1 LRVMGSKTGVSEYSK
16 FTENLEFVLSELSEN
31 YKKMMLKS
39 NFRNHEKLV
48 PTRKPTRKPTQ
59 MFGMQGP

>member
-1 LRVMGSKTGVSEYSK
+1 MRVMGSKTGVSEYSK
-16 FTENLEFVLSELSEN
+16 FTENLEFVLSELSKN
-31 YKKMMLKS
+31 YKKMTLKS

-48 PTRKPTRKPTQ
+48 PTWKPTRKPTQ